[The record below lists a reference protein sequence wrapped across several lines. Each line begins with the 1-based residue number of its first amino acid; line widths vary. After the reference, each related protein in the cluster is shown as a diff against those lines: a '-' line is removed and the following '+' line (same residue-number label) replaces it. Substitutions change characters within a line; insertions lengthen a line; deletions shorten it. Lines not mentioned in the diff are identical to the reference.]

1 MLGSAMPPGEYTPAI
16 LAGLWGSNGAE
27 VCHTSCGQRKGDEN
41 VQREY
46 ASTQRRIRTS
56 VLSQQKGVT
65 AEDLMRAHNIAEVK
79 HQGYAD
85 GHKAK
90 AQGYETAADIGT
102 QLRSDLKSIAAHADE
117 QIKKVQQ
124 SKEKAPIKI
133 AKITAI
139 VTEAR
144 AEAIA
149 KVAAATA
156 DTLAQVSRVLAETGQ
171 DKKAEDL
178 VKALDVTHKI
188 DMPPSEPNMSKDGA
202 GLGSAAEHKIPRG
215 VDDEIV
221 KDSEHH
227 WANTI
232 SNGDHANPMT
242 NGGGQISANGA
253 GGPST
258 GTTSPGIGNAA
269 GIGIGAPAGGVPGG
283 GIPAGGGVPRVP
295 SVPAA
300 SLPSGGLPGGLSQA
314 LNPGNVVKGL
324 SSAVSPENLA
334 SGFQAGMR
342 AGGPAA
348 SQASSLSN
356 ALSGVGGGHA
366 SPAPVQNMPSGGA
379 SAAPLVS
386 MPHAAAPQEVAV
398 APTAAQP
405 AHAAP
410 AAPASYVAPVQA
422 APAAPL
428 AGGGA
433 VGAGAGGGA
442 LPAYGSDVRVSPT
455 SNLVP
460 PSTGSAPIGGS
471 VSTAP
476 SGGSGVGSPA
486 VMRQAPATPAAGPSA
501 PLASALA
508 APAAGAAAGAVAG
521 TAARLTVEQGRCDDL
536 VAAVARQEPRLRWGV
551 SLRSD
556 GTTLLVTDLAGGWI
570 PPHVKTPEGVT
581 LVNPQAAM
589 WAPRRPLV
597 DMLGE
602 NLFQSVYEPGT
613 EIAESTVPMSDWV
626 RHVEDVTDMRWALRK
641 ASEWRDGLPRLAHT
655 MAKAWATNAGV
666 RPIEIDQLR
675 EQLNATQTTVIG
687 DYAGGVVNGHVLG
700 NWMLLSAIDA
710 LVGGDNVSGTYH
722 YRWFEALRQA
732 DASASAA
739 TG

>member
-1 MLGSAMPPGEYTPAI
+1 MLGSAMPPGQYTPAI
-16 LAGLWGSNGAE
+16 LSGLWGSNGVE
-27 VCHTSCGQRKGDEN
+27 VCQTSCGQRKFDEN
-41 VQREY
+41 AQREY

-56 VLSQQKGVT
+56 VLAQQKGVT

-90 AQGYETAADIGT
+90 AQAFQTSEDIGN
-102 QLRSDLKSIAAHADE
+102 QLRSDLRSIAAHADE

-124 SKEKAPIKI
+124 SKEKPPIKM

-139 VTEAR
+139 VAEAR

-156 DTLAQVSRVLAETGQ
+156 DTLAQVSRVLTETGQ

-188 DMPPSEPNMSKDGA
+188 DMPPSEPNMAEGISKNGA
-202 GLGSAAEHKIPRG
+202 DMTSGHLGNHAG
-215 VDDEIV
+215 DEIPKSPADV
-221 KDSEHH
+221 IVG
-227 WANTI
+227 N
-232 SNGDHANPMT
+232 DHEVVAH
-242 NGGGQISANGA
+242 QISHDSGDLVKGGA
-253 GGPST
+253 T
-258 GTTSPGIGNAA
+258 GNASPGIGSAA
-269 GIGIGAPAGGVPGG
+269 GIGIGAPAGGVPAGG
-283 GIPAGGGVPRVP
+283 GLPAGGSVPRVP

-300 SLPSGGLPGGLSQA
+300 GVPGGGGLPGGLSQA
-314 LNPGNVVKGL
+314 LNPGNVIKSMG
-324 SSAVSPENLA
+324 SAVSPENLA

-348 SQASSLSN
+348 SQASSLTN
-356 ALSGVGGGHA
+356 ALSGMGGGHA
-366 SPAPVQNMPSGGA
+366 SPAPIQNVPSGGV
-379 SAAPLVS
+379 SAAPTVS
-386 MPHAAAPQEVAV
+386 VPHAVAPQEVAV
-398 APTAAQP
+398 APTAQP
-405 AHAAP
+405 SHAAP

-422 APAAPL
+422 GPAGPVAPVG
-428 AGGGA
+428 GGGA
-433 VGAGAGGGA
+433 GSGA

-476 SGGSGVGSPA
+476 SGGSGVGSPS
-486 VMRQAPATPAAGPSA
+486 VVRQAPAAAAAGTSS

-508 APAAGAAAGAVAG
+508 APAAGAAAGAVTG
-521 TAARLTVEQGRCDDL
+521 TAGRLAVEQGRCDDL
-536 VAAVARQEPRLRWGV
+536 VAAVARQEPRVRWGAAT
-551 SLRSD
+551 RSD
-556 GTTLLVTDLAGGWI
+556 GSTLLVTDLAGGWI

-581 LVNPQAAM
+581 LVSPQAAM

-602 NLFQSVYEPGT
+602 NLFQSVYEPGA
-613 EIAESTVPMSDWV
+613 EIAEASVPLSDWV
-626 RHVEDVTDMRWALRK
+626 RHVEDVSDMRWSLRK

-666 RPIEIDQLR
+666 RPIEVDQLR
-675 EQLNATQTTVIG
+675 EHLNATRTAVLG

-700 NWMLLSAIDA
+700 NWMLLAAIDA
-710 LVGGDNVSGTYH
+710 LVAGDSVSGTYH

-732 DASASAA
+732 DVAASSA

>member
-1 MLGSAMPPGEYTPAI
+1 MPGGEFTPAI
-16 LAGLWGSNGAE
+16 IGGLWPATGHG
-27 VCHTSCGQRKGDEN
+27 
-41 VQREY
+41 
-46 ASTQRRIRTS
+46 
-56 VLSQQKGVT
+56 VLSANSSKRQADAGYHDEMASARKRARCSTLANEKGVT
-65 AEDLMRAHNIAEVK
+65 AECAMQSNNVGEVAHRKASDNHREKAGAWGRAGDVISQAKKDLADIARQANERIREVQK
-79 HQGYAD
+79 S
-85 GHKAK
+85 KAK
-90 AQGYETAADIGT
+90 EP
-102 QLRSDLKSIAAHADE
+102 
-117 QIKKVQQ
+117 V
-124 SKEKAPIKI
+124 KI
-133 AKITAI
+133 AKITEIIAA
-139 VTEAR
+139 AR
-144 AEAIA
+144 ADAIA
-149 KVAAATA
+149 KATSVVGEIT
-156 DTLAQVSRVLAETGQ
+156 DETGRLLTKTGQ
-171 DKKAEDL
+171 SKTVDDL
-178 VKALDVTHKI
+178 TKALDVKHKL
-188 DMPPSEPNMSKDGA
+188 DMPKPESSFSPPDVIEPSDDHNFASQMGNHKDGSMA
-202 GLGSAAEHKIPRG
+202 PP
-215 VDDEIV
+215 DV
-221 KDSEHH
+221 K
-227 WANTI
+227 
-232 SNGDHANPMT
+232 
-242 NGGGQISANGA
+242 QGA
-253 GGPST
+253 GWDA
-258 GTTSPGIGNAA
+258 GTKGSSFEPPKAGGIGVGSAA

-486 VMRQAPATPAAGPSA
+486 VMRQTPATPAAGPSA